1 MKRMVRF
8 TFVLGQVSLI
18 TILVFII
25 YSKAGNDLLG
35 SDHSLKKMLYISGV
49 LSIITLP
56 LPISWLKCMHTELYV
71 FKDD

>member
-71 FKDD
+71 F